1 MADVRAG
8 QELSVEINPETTPIF
23 YTDSISMTAN
33 NDGLVL
39 DVMQRIGNT
48 NKAKIVSRVGMSREH
63 AKKFASELSRLLAI
77 TQGKGET
84 GEKNWL

>member
-1 MADVRAG
+1 MADN
-8 QELSVEINPETTPIF
+8 QEISVDINPENTPIL

-48 NKAKIVSRVGMSREH
+48 NKARVVARVGMSREH
-63 AKKFASELSRLLAI
+63 GKKFAQELSKLLAI
-77 TQGKGET
+77 TQGQGET
-84 GEKNWL
+84 AKKN